1 MFSPALNQGVVDQ
14 QRSTVDIAENNLIQT
29 AVKGDIASF
38 NQLVILHQD
47 SLYWWAYSLVNDEAL
62 AEDITQSTFITAYE
76 KLRTFRSGSF
86 KAWLFTIAR
95 NRSYDE
101 LRRKKRRP
109 SVSLEDTK
117 EEGHGWQ
124 ETLRD
129 SAPLPEDALLVS
141 EQSEIIEC
149 IISNLPEVFQQ
160 VVRLVD
166 LEGLDYQ
173 DVAKILDLPI
183 GTVKSR
189 LTRARLKMRHM
200 FQLSRWL

>member
-1 MFSPALNQGVVDQ
+1 MFSPAL
-14 QRSTVDIAENNLIQT
+14 T
-29 AVKGDIASF
+29 
-38 NQLVILHQD
+38 LHQD

-76 KLRTFRSGSF
+76 KLSTFRSGSF

-109 SVSLEDTK
+109 SVSLEDATD
-117 EEGHGWQ
+117 ENHGLL
-124 ETLRD
+124 ETLYD
-129 SAPLPEDALLVS
+129 SALLPEDALLVS
-141 EQSEIIEC
+141 EQSKMIEC
-149 IISNLPEVFQQ
+149 MIHSLPEAFQK
-160 VVRLVD
+160 VVRLID

-173 DVAKILDLPI
+173 DAAKILDLPI

-189 LTRARLKMRHM
+189 LTRARLKMRDM
-200 FQLSRWL
+200 FQQSSWL